1 MALID
6 IVAQEGD
13 GQGFILEI
21 PEGNTSY
28 IPNDILIESDGNIQC
43 SEIPEVV
50 EGTGGGNIFIMSE

>member
-28 IPNDILIESDGNIQC
+28 TPNDILIEPDGNIQC
-43 SEIPEVV
+43 SEIPEIIAN
-50 EGTGGGNIFIMSE
+50 EGGGNIFIMSE